1 MTSIS
6 KFLNKSFIPND
17 EQTDCITKIN
27 KFILEHRYFSKLLIN
42 GSAGTG
48 KTTIIISTIVDSLIS
63 QILENINEIKI
74 LVNSN
79 SWDKLENLSDFIIAA
94 PTNKAKDVLVNKYNL
109 YIDSLINNLSNGF
122 VIDKLLLNK
131 ILDRKITFLTVS
143 QVLSINR
150 VINELGEEEFTKGND
165 KKILEKYKKSAFA
178 KTLII
183 VDECSMIDTNT
194 SRLLSLIICPIIYI
208 GDYCQLPPVKEDLS
222 PTFEI
227 SADNTIKLCKVE
239 RCKNDITL
247 IANKLRDKIYDSSL
261 DFNLLKYIS
270 PDLIIYNK
278 KFSKWM
284 ESYVNDIKKKQID
297 ILQIIENNSTKSNN
311 GDNNNKSTI
320 QTYDTMALGWTNKC
334 TTYLNKKIRS
344 QLFENIKNID
354 DVYIIKGD
362 KLLIK
367 APYYKYNTKL
377 CSSSIVYI
385 SSVKET
391 KFKPLNFKDWCKI
404 ITTCNDIS
412 NKKANSNKPNTI
424 LDIDISDILLED
436 SKPSKPSKPSNP
448 TNPTN
453 STKSSKTILDYFD
466 KNDET
471 SAKNDIPIIKSNSGY
486 DNDNDNTYSELL
498 LHRKLFFIYHQL
510 NTIINNDIY
519 DFTDEISLKHNL
531 LVHNI
536 NLLEINKISN
546 QLDRANKYTIWHKA
560 MSIKLFGIPND
571 NIMCKKCAFFVKKF
585 ADQMKTS
592 SYISDFI
599 TVTDG
604 LEFDMLLCDLVSF
617 NMNSN
622 CCVSRDIPIM
632 NMLNTNN
639 TEKID
644 TIKNIIRN
652 SFETKIMLSRQDEKE
667 LNAINKT
674 LNEDGANSGEK
685 TNKYIT
691 MSQLFGHYLSHIIT
705 SSYLDIDYGYAL
717 TVHKSQGSTYEDVY
731 VEYNNILS
739 NRKEIEKLKLLYTA
753 ITRSA
758 NKLYVYN

>member
-6 KFLNKSFIPND
+6 TIKSFILNN
-17 EQTDCITKIN
+17 EQIDCIKQVNIFIN
-27 KFILEHRYFSKLLIN
+27 EHRYFSKILIN

-48 KTTIIISTIVDSLIS
+48 KTTIIISTIVNILIS
-63 QILENINEIKI
+63 QILEKINEVRK
-74 LVNSN
+74 LVNN
-79 SWDKLENLSDFIIAA
+79 NYWDKLDFLPNFIIGA
-94 PTNKAKDVLVNKYNL
+94 PTNKAKDVLINKYNS
-109 YIDSLINNLSNGF
+109 YIDTLQDEFI
-122 VIDKLLLNK
+122 IDKLLIIK
-131 ILDRKITFLTVS
+131 ILEHNIIFLTVS
-143 QVLSINR
+143 QILSINR

-165 KKILEKYKKSAFA
+165 KKILEKYKKPAFE
-178 KTLII
+178 KTTII
-183 VDECSMIDTNT
+183 IDECSMIDTNT

-208 GDYCQLPPVKEDLS
+208 GDYCQLPPVKEDIS

-227 SADNTIKLCKVE
+227 QNNTSLITITLKKVE
-239 RCKNDITL
+239 RCKNDITQ
-247 IANKLRDKIYDSSL
+247 IANKLRDKIYDSTL
-261 DFNLLKYIS
+261 DFNLLKHIS
-270 PDLIIYNK
+270 TDLIVYNK
-278 KFSKWM
+278 KFSKWI

-297 ILQIIENNSTKSNN
+297 ILQIIENKKNDNQSTNQSTNN
-311 GDNNNKSTI
+311 

-334 TTYLNKKIRS
+334 TSYLNKKIRS

-354 DVYIIKGD
+354 DIYIIKGD
-362 KLLIK
+362 KLLVK
-367 APYYKYNTKL
+367 SPYYKYGYRI
-377 CSSSIVYI
+377 CSSSIVYV
-385 SSVKET
+385 SSVKEIIY
-391 KFKPLNFKDWCKI
+391 KPINFKDWCKI
-404 ITTCNDIS
+404 ITLNTDIS
-412 NKKANSNKPNTI
+412 NKKANSDNNTT

-436 SKPSKPSKPSNP
+436 NNNTTKSSKSSKTSKPSK
-448 TNPTN
+448 TL
-453 STKSSKTILDYFD
+453 LDYFD

-471 SAKNDIPIIKSNSGY
+471 PVINDIPIIKSNAGNTGD
-486 DNDNDNTYSELL
+486 DNDKIAYLELL
-498 LHRKLFFIYHQL
+498 LHRKLFFIYHTL
-510 NTIINNDIY
+510 STVISNDTY
-519 DFTDEISLKHNL
+519 NFTDEISLKYNL
-531 LVHNI
+531 LVPNI

-546 QLDRANKYTIWHKA
+546 QIDRANKYTIWHKA
-560 MSIKLFGIPND
+560 VAIKLFGIPND

-585 ADQMKTS
+585 ADQMNTS
-592 SYISDFI
+592 SYINDFI
-599 TVTDG
+599 TATDG

-622 CCVSRDIPIM
+622 CCISKDIPII
-632 NMLNTNN
+632 NMLNKNN
-639 TEKID
+639 TEKLD

-652 SFETKIMLSRQDEKE
+652 SFETKIMLSKQDERE
-667 LNAINKT
+667 LNAINKA

-705 SSYLDIDYGYAL
+705 SSYLDVDYGYAL